1 MPASI
6 DTTVLRRYF
15 TGLQQR
21 IVAALEAIDGKA
33 FGRDAWQRPEGG
45 DGISR
50 VLEDGKVFERAG
62 VNFSHVFGDKLPAS
76 ATAHRPALA

>member
-1 MPASI
+1 MHTDI
-6 DTTVLRRYF
+6 DTAEIRQYF

-21 IVAALEAIDGKA
+21 IVAALEAVDGKP

-50 VLEDGKVFERAG
+50 VLEEGNVFEL
-62 VNFSHVFGDKLPAS
+62 SLIHI
-76 ATAHRPALA
+76 